1 MTEQKKEITAEEHI
15 EALETKITALKV
27 RVFDLAENTDHITRE
42 FQAQSKQLQEFVTS
56 VMTIAGMEMIE
67 QVQLSDVIEAVEA
80 LVTPSSSKGKVLDVE
95 AE

>member
-27 RVFDLAENTDHITRE
+27 RVFDLAENADHITRE
-42 FQAQSKQLQEFVTS
+42 FQAQGKQLQEFVTG
-56 VMTIAGMEMIE
+56 VMTIIGMEMTE
-67 QVQLSDVIEAVEA
+67 QVQLADVIKSVED
-80 LVTPSSSKGKVLDVE
+80 LVSPSSSKVIE